1 MAKPQYERYGLMP
14 KEINL
19 YEGFCNDHKA
29 CNPKAREEMLEE
41 AVAPIY
47 TAITLHMSTIGM
59 SPTVKCNICGTT
71 KIICCQ
77 ERINMA

>member
-1 MAKPQYERYGLMP
+1 MSDVAK
-14 KEINL
+14 
-19 YEGFCNDHKA
+19 
-29 CNPKAREEMLEE
+29 MLEE